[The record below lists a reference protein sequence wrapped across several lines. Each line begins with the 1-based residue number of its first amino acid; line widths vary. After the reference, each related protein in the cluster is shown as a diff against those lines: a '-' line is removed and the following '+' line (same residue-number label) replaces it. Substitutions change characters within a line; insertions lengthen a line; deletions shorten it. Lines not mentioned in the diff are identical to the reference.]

1 MLKIVLYILK
11 QRQYKLIPAGGNNV
25 ELEECIM
32 DSIDEAM
39 KKYIESEEY
48 RTQRTEINN
57 MLTELRSALNP
68 EQQNRLNKLVDAIN
82 ISDGKF
88 ASKAY
93 VTGVV
98 NGIALREKT
107 L

>member
-1 MLKIVLYILK
+1 M
-11 QRQYKLIPAGGNNV
+11 

-32 DSIDEAM
+32 DSIEEAM
-39 KKYIESEEY
+39 KSYTESEEY
-48 RTQRTEINN
+48 KKQKTEINT
-57 MLTELRSALNP
+57 MLAAFRSELNP
-68 EQQNRLNKLVDAIN
+68 EQQNKFNRLVDAIN

>member
-1 MLKIVLYILK
+1 M
-11 QRQYKLIPAGGNNV
+11 

-32 DSIDEAM
+32 DSIDVTM
-39 KKYIESEEY
+39 KNYIESEEY
-48 RTQRTEINN
+48 KTQRTEINT
-57 MLTELRSALNP
+57 MLTELRSELTP
-68 EQQNRLNKLVDAIN
+68 EQQIRLNKLVDAIN

-98 NGIALREKT
+98 NGITLREKT

>member
-1 MLKIVLYILK
+1 M
-11 QRQYKLIPAGGNNV
+11 

-32 DSIDEAM
+32 DSIDVTM
-39 KKYIESEEY
+39 KNYIESEEY
-48 RTQRTEINN
+48 KTQRTEINT
-57 MLTELRSALNP
+57 MLTELRSELNP

-82 ISDGKF
+82 VSDGKF

-98 NGIALREKT
+98 NGITLREKT

>member
-57 MLTELRSALNP
+57 MLTELRSALN
-68 EQQNRLNKLVDAIN
+68 
-82 ISDGKF
+82 GKF

>member
-1 MLKIVLYILK
+1 M
-11 QRQYKLIPAGGNNV
+11 

-32 DSIDEAM
+32 DSIEEAI
-39 KKYIESEEY
+39 KSYTESEEY
-48 RTQRTEINN
+48 KKQKTEINT
-57 MLTELRSALNP
+57 MLAAFRSELNP
-68 EQQNRLNKLVDAIN
+68 EQQNKFNRLVDAIN

>member
-1 MLKIVLYILK
+1 
-11 QRQYKLIPAGGNNV
+11 
-25 ELEECIM
+25 
-32 DSIDEAM
+32 M
-39 KKYIESEEY
+39 KSYTESEEY
-48 RTQRTEINN
+48 KKQKTEINT
-57 MLTELRSALNP
+57 MLAAFRSELNP
-68 EQQNRLNKLVDAIN
+68 EQQNKFNRLVDAIN

>member
-1 MLKIVLYILK
+1 M
-11 QRQYKLIPAGGNNV
+11 

-32 DSIDEAM
+32 DSIEEAM
-39 KKYIESEEY
+39 KSYTESEDY
-48 RTQRTEINN
+48 KKQKTEINT
-57 MLTELRSALNP
+57 MLAAFRSELNP
-68 EQQNRLNKLVDAIN
+68 EQQNKLNRLVDAIN

>member
-1 MLKIVLYILK
+1 M
-11 QRQYKLIPAGGNNV
+11 

-32 DSIDEAM
+32 DSIEEAM
-39 KKYIESEEY
+39 KSYTESEEY
-48 RTQRTEINN
+48 KKQKTQINT
-57 MLTELRSALNP
+57 MLAAFRSELNP
-68 EQQNRLNKLVDAIN
+68 EQQNKFNRLVDAIN